1 MTNCKLIER
10 NLIDF
15 LDGNLSP
22 ELMKQMSEHI
32 ESCPACRE
40 LAQSFASVWK
50 SADQPDEIELPSRFW
65 ASIQSDI
72 DEIDSRRESKS
83 IFGRI
88 IPILQPIAA
97 AAAVVVVVLLGNSF
111 GKVPATVSQST
122 SEAVGLWDEYEL
134 DAFDQFPSGSM
145 VDLYFNTDI
154 GVGDQS

>member
-15 LDGNLSP
+15 LDGSLSP
-22 ELMKQMSEHI
+22 ELMRQMSEHI

-65 ASIQSDI
+65 ASIQADL
-72 DEIDSRRESKS
+72 DQIDSDRERKS
-83 IFGRI
+83 IFRRI

-97 AAAVVVVVLLGNSF
+97 IAAVLAVVLLGNTF
-111 GKVPATVSQST
+111 GKIPATAPQSD
-122 SEAVGLWDEYEL
+122 SEVVDLWEEYEL
-134 DAFDQFPSGSM
+134 DSFDRFPSGSM
-145 VDLYFNTDI
+145 VDLYFNIDI
-154 GVGDQS
+154 GEGDQS